1 MARMIPPTLTPDT
14 VSPGEIDIFHIL
26 RDSPETKDWVVL
38 HSLDIAKHISQVSGE
53 ADFVIMVPGLGAMC
67 LEVKAC
73 RSLKREDGAW
83 YYGVNPAPDYRGPFK
98 QSEGVKHSILEY
110 LKKHT
115 GPYIKVPFLAAVAF
129 THINFQE
136 KPIEWHAWQVIDK
149 ARIDRDGIV
158 LCIINALK
166 SGRKYLESTDAGAW
180 LKKEKKE
187 PLISSI
193 NKVTDLLRPEFEY
206 FESPASRKQ
215 RAFEEIKKYTEE
227 QFGALDC
234 AEVNDRIAYNGPA
247 GTGKTFLAIEMV
259 RRESEAGK
267 SVLFLCF
274 NEMLG
279 SQLKEDV
286 KPLAGR
292 IQCGTLSGFMLK
304 TTGLAPQKN
313 SNFWDH
319 ELPQAAKAA
328 IAERGP
334 LYDTLIID
342 EAQDFMTLDFI
353 DFLDSAVKGGL
364 SAGKV
369 MLFGDFNGQAVQ
381 KSELTLKELKEG
393 WIYDLV
399 LFPLEKNCRNTPRV
413 GYLAGGFTG
422 GMIKYKGFLRNDDGI
437 APEIHTYEEDK
448 EQTDLLLKTLSY
460 YKSEGIGLEE
470 TAVLSCKTNGSA
482 VQELVAMFSK
492 TPASAPIDG
501 KLENGLICTTIRRFK
516 GLERFGIIVTDVD
529 NSNQKSLAELLYIA
543 STRAVGR
550 LTLLVH
556 EEVIKDLIVEDYSD
570 AA

>member
-1 MARMIPPTLTPDT
+1 MARMIPPTLTSDT
-14 VSPGEIDIFHIL
+14 VSPGEIEIFHIL
-26 RDSPETKDWVVL
+26 RDSSETKGWVVL

-53 ADFVIMVPGLGAMC
+53 ADFVIMAPGLGALC

-73 RSLKREDGAW
+73 KSVKRENGAW

-98 QSEGVKHSILEY
+98 QSEGVKHSILEH
-110 LKKHT
+110 LKKHI
-115 GPYIKVPFLAAVAF
+115 GPYIKVPFFAAVAF
-129 THINFQE
+129 THLNFQE

-149 ARIDRDGIV
+149 TRIDRDGIV
-158 LCIINALK
+158 LCIVNALK
-166 SGRKYLESTDAGAW
+166 SGRKHLESTDGGAW
-180 LKKEKKE
+180 LKKEKNE
-187 PLISSI
+187 PLISNI
-193 NKVTDLLRPEFEY
+193 NRLTDYLRPEFEY

-215 RAFEEIKKYTEE
+215 RAFEEVKKYTEE

-234 AEVNDRIAYNGPA
+234 AELNDRIAYNGPA

-259 RRESEAGK
+259 RRESGVGK
-267 SVLFLCF
+267 NVLFLCF

-279 SQLKEDV
+279 RQLKEDV
-286 KPLAGR
+286 KPLSGQ

-304 TTGLAPQKN
+304 TAGLAPHQD
-313 SNFWDH
+313 SGFWDH

-328 IAERGP
+328 VIEKG
-334 LYDTLIID
+334 LQYDALIID

-353 DFLDSAVKGGL
+353 DFLDSVVKDGL

-399 LFPLEKNCRNTPRV
+399 FFPLEKNCRNTPRV
-413 GYLAGGFTG
+413 GYLAGGFTDG
-422 GMIKYKGFLRNDDGI
+422 LVKYKSFFRDDDGI
-437 APEIHTYEEDK
+437 SPTIHTYRDDK
-448 EQTDLLLKTLSY
+448 EQTDLLLKTLSH

-482 VQELVAMFSK
+482 IQELVTTFSK
-492 TPASAPIDG
+492 NPAATPIDG

-516 GLERFGIIVTDVD
+516 GLERFGIIVTDID

-543 STRAVGR
+543 STRAVGH

-556 EEVIKDLIVEDYSD
+556 EEVIKDLIIEEYLD

>member
-1 MARMIPPTLTPDT
+1 MARMIPSTLTSDT
-14 VSPGEIDIFHIL
+14 VSPGEVDIFYAL
-26 RDSPETKDWVVL
+26 KDSPETKGWVVL

-53 ADFVIMVPGLGAMC
+53 ADFVVMVPGLGVLC

-73 RSLKREDGAW
+73 QSLRREDGAW
-83 YYGVNPAPDYRGPFK
+83 YYGSNPVPDYRGPFK
-98 QSEGVKHSILEY
+98 QSDGVKHSILEY
-110 LKKHT
+110 LKKHI
-115 GPYIKVPFLAAVAF
+115 GPHIKAPFFSAVAF
-129 THINFQE
+129 THLNFQE

-149 ARIDRDGIV
+149 ARIDRDGIS
-158 LCIINALK
+158 LCIVNALK
-166 SGRKYLESTDAGAW
+166 SGRKYLESTGAGAW
-180 LKKEKKE
+180 LKKDKKE

-193 NKVTDLLRPEFEY
+193 NRIADLLRPEFEY

-215 RAFEEIKKYTEE
+215 RAIDEIKKYTEE

-234 AEVNDRIAYNGPA
+234 AAFNDRIAYNGPA
-247 GTGKTFLAIEMV
+247 GTGKTFLAIEMA
-259 RRESEAGK
+259 RREVEAGK
-267 SVLFLCF
+267 NVLFLCF

-286 KPLAGR
+286 MPLGR
-292 IQCGTLSGFMLK
+292 QIQCGTLSGFMLK
-304 TTGLAPQKN
+304 TAGLTPQN
-313 SNFWDH
+313 DSGFWDR

-328 IAERGP
+328 MIKQGQP
-334 LYDTLIID
+334 YDTLIID
-342 EAQDFMTLDFI
+342 EAQDFMTLEFI

-364 SAGKV
+364 SAGKI

-381 KSELTLKELKEG
+381 KAELTLKELKEG

-422 GMIKYKGFLRNDDGI
+422 GLIKYKDFLRSDDGVS
-437 APEIHTYEEDK
+437 PQIHTYKDDK
-448 EQTDLLLKTLSY
+448 EQTGFLLEALSH

-470 TAVLSCKTNGSA
+470 TAVLSCRVNGSA
-482 VQELVAMFSK
+482 AQELSAMFSK
-492 TPASAPIDG
+492 FPAAAPVDG

-516 GLERFGIIVTDVD
+516 GLERFGIIVTDVND
-529 NSNQKSLAELLYIA
+529 SSQKSLAELLYIA
-543 STRAVGR
+543 STRTTGR

-556 EEVIKDLIVEDYSD
+556 ENVIEDLIVEDYSN